1 MGSAYTSYH
10 ALLKWEQKT
19 PDRAFLHQPVD
30 GVVKTF
36 SWGEAAETARRFA
49 NALLGVGLRRGDKVA
64 ILAKNSA
71 EWFIADCAMMMAGVI
86 SVPIYPTAESKT
98 IRYVL
103 DHCEAKAII
112 IGKLDNWQ
120 EPEGALP
127 ESIIT
132 IGMPYKTVPCRYS
145 WEELVA
151 STEPL
156 QEFFEPDKSDIL
168 SILYTSGSTG
178 NPKGVCL
185 SYGAYEYACQTCC
198 DLLDYLDGD
207 RTLSYLP
214 LAHITERAVLE
225 GPAIFSGVEVYFSDR
240 LDTFQEDLR
249 RSKATLF
256 ISVPRLWVKFQ
267 AGVHAQISPLKLRI
281 LLSLPI
287 IGKLVAR
294 KVKETLGLAHARLV
308 GSGSAPISPL
318 TLKWYSRLGINISE
332 GWGMTE
338 TCGLSCGN
346 NPYRKERI
354 GTIGVPIPGTEMK
367 LSDQGEILLRSPALF
382 TEYYKEPELT
392 TAAFTDDGFLRT
404 GDKGEWDEKL
414 QAFRITGRIKDIFK
428 SAKGKY
434 VTPVPI
440 ESKLSANPYFEQICV
455 MGSGLPAPVAV
466 VVLSLAA
473 KPASRETIEESLQ
486 DTLQAVNEQ
495 LESHERLSNI
505 FVVKD
510 EWTIENELLT
520 PTLKVKRDKI
530 EAKYRDLISRKTSAA
545 IEWE

>member
-10 ALLKWEQKT
+10 AMLEWERKT
-19 PDRAFLHQPVD
+19 PDKVFLHQPVD

-36 SWGEAAETARRFA
+36 TWRESAETARRFA
-49 NALLGVGLRRGDKVA
+49 NALLAMGLNRGDKVA
-64 ILAKNSA
+64 ILAKNCA

-86 SVPIYPTAESKT
+86 SVPIYPTAEAKT

-103 DHCEAKAII
+103 DHCEARAII

-120 EPEGALP
+120 EPESALP
-127 ESIIT
+127 GSIIT
-132 IGMPYKTVPCRYS
+132 IGMPYQTVDCQYN
-145 WEELVA
+145 WAELID
-151 STEPL
+151 STQPL
-156 QEFFEPDKSDIL
+156 TAFSEPDSRDIM

-185 SYGAYEYACQTCC
+185 SYGSYEYACKTCC
-198 DLLDYLDGD
+198 DLLDYLEGD

-225 GPAIFSGVEVYFSDR
+225 GPAIFSGVEVYFTDR
-240 LDTFQEDLR
+240 LDTFQDDLR
-249 RSKATLF
+249 RSRATLF

-267 AGVHAQISPLKLRI
+267 AGVHAQISPVKLRA
-281 LLSLPI
+281 LLALPI
-287 IGKLVAR
+287 IGKIIAG
-294 KVKETLGLAHARLV
+294 KVRETLGLKHARLV

-346 NPYRKERI
+346 NPFRKERI

-367 LSDQGEILLRSPALF
+367 LSEQGEILLRSPALF

-392 TAAFTDDGFLRT
+392 AAAFTEDGFLRT
-404 GDKGEWDEKL
+404 GDKGEWDDKL
-414 QAFRITGRIKDIFK
+414 QAYRITGRVKDIFK

-440 ESKLSANPYFEQICV
+440 ESRLSVNPNFEQICV

-466 VVLSLAA
+466 VVLSPSA
-473 KPASRETIEESLQ
+473 KTLPRERVEESLV
-486 DTLQAVNEQ
+486 DTLNSVNEQ
-495 LESHERLSNI
+495 LESHERLGAI
-505 FVVKD
+505 FVARD

-520 PTLKVKRDKI
+520 PTLKLKRDRL
-530 EAKYRDLISRKTSAA
+530 EEKYQALISRPADST
-545 IEWE
+545 IVWE

>member
-10 ALLKWEQKT
+10 AMLEWERKT
-19 PDRAFLHQPVD
+19 PNKVFLHQPVD

-36 SWGEAAETARRFA
+36 TWQESAETARRFA
-49 NALLGVGLRRGDKVA
+49 NALLAIGLNKGDKVA
-64 ILAKNSA
+64 ILAKNCA

-86 SVPIYPTAESKT
+86 SVPIYPTAEAKT

-103 DHCEAKAII
+103 DHCEARAII

-127 ESIIT
+127 GSIIT
-132 IGMPYKTVPCRYS
+132 IGMPYQTIDCQYN
-145 WEELVA
+145 WTDLID
-151 STEPL
+151 STQPL
-156 QEFFEPDKSDIL
+156 TAFSEPDSRDIM

-185 SYGAYEYACQTCC
+185 SYGSYEYACKTCC
-198 DLLDYLDGD
+198 DLLDYLEGD

-225 GPAIFSGVEVYFSDR
+225 GPAIFSGVEVYFTDR
-240 LDTFQEDLR
+240 LDTFQDDLR
-249 RSKATLF
+249 RSRATLF

-267 AGVHAQISPLKLRI
+267 AGVHAQISPVKLRA
-281 LLSLPI
+281 LLALPI
-287 IGKLVAR
+287 IGKIIAG
-294 KVKETLGLAHARLV
+294 KVRETLGLKHARLV

-346 NPYRKERI
+346 NPFRKERI

-367 LSDQGEILLRSPALF
+367 LSEQGEILLHSPALF

-392 TAAFTDDGFLRT
+392 AAAFTEDGFLRT
-404 GDKGEWDEKL
+404 GDKGEWDDKL
-414 QAFRITGRIKDIFK
+414 QAYRITGRVKDIFK

-440 ESKLSANPYFEQICV
+440 ESRLSVNPNFEQICV

-466 VVLSLAA
+466 VVLSPSA
-473 KPASRETIEESLQ
+473 KTLPRERVEESLV
-486 DTLQAVNEQ
+486 DTLNSVNEQ
-495 LESHERLSNI
+495 LESHERLGAI
-505 FVVKD
+505 FVARD

-520 PTLKVKRDKI
+520 PTLKLKRDRL
-530 EAKYRDLISRKTSAA
+530 EEKYQALISRPADSTVV
-545 IEWE
+545 WE

>member
-10 ALLKWEQKT
+10 AMLEWERKT
-19 PDRAFLHQPVD
+19 PDKVFLHQPVD

-36 SWGEAAETARRFA
+36 TWQESAETARRFA
-49 NALLGVGLRRGDKVA
+49 NALLAMGLNRGDKVA
-64 ILAKNSA
+64 ILAKNCA

-86 SVPIYPTAESKT
+86 SVPIYPTAEAKT

-127 ESIIT
+127 GSIIT
-132 IGMPYKTVPCRYS
+132 IGMPYQTVDCQYN
-145 WEELVA
+145 WADLID
-151 STEPL
+151 STQL
-156 QEFFEPDKSDIL
+156 LTAFSEPDSRDIM

-185 SYGAYEYACQTCC
+185 SYGSYEYACKTCC
-198 DLLDYLDGD
+198 DLLDYLEGD

-225 GPAIFSGVEVYFSDR
+225 GPAIFSGVEVYFTDR
-240 LDTFQEDLR
+240 LDTFQDDLR
-249 RSKATLF
+249 RSRATLF

-267 AGVHAQISPLKLRI
+267 AGVHAQISPVKLRA
-281 LLSLPI
+281 LLALPI
-287 IGKLVAR
+287 IGKIIAG
-294 KVKETLGLAHARLV
+294 KVRETLGLKHARLV

-346 NPYRKERI
+346 NPFRKERI

-367 LSDQGEILLRSPALF
+367 LSEQGEILLRSPALF

-392 TAAFTDDGFLRT
+392 AAAFTEDGFLRT
-404 GDKGEWDEKL
+404 GDKGEWDDKL
-414 QAFRITGRIKDIFK
+414 QAYRITGRVKDIFK

-440 ESKLSANPYFEQICV
+440 ESRLSVNPNFEQICV

-466 VVLSLAA
+466 VVLSPSA
-473 KPASRETIEESLQ
+473 KTLPRERVEESLV
-486 DTLQAVNEQ
+486 DTLNSVNEQ
-495 LESHERLSNI
+495 LESHERLGAI
-505 FVVKD
+505 FVARD

-520 PTLKVKRDKI
+520 PTLKLKRDRL
-530 EAKYRDLISRKTSAA
+530 EEKYQALISRSADSTVV
-545 IEWE
+545 WE